1 MLSEAYLGLGSN
13 LGDREGNV
21 SAAVEMVRE
30 FSTDVTVSSL
40 HETRPS
46 GFVSQPAF
54 LNAAARI
61 WTLVDP
67 FELLAKLTV
76 IQTVIGGPR
85 SFPGGPRAIDLDI
98 LMFGRQ
104 VIDSPALTIPH
115 PRMAGREFVLRPL
128 AEIAPEL
135 EHPVLRETVRSLL
148 ARLTPSDAGQVA
160 RPASPESR

>member
-1 MLSEAYLGLGSN
+1 MLAEAYLGLGSN
-13 LGDREGNV
+13 LGDREGNI
-21 SAAVEMVRE
+21 SAAIELVSE
-30 FSTDVTVSSL
+30 FATEVTISSL

-46 GFVSQPAF
+46 GFASQPAF

-61 WTLVDP
+61 WTRLDP
-67 FELLAKLTV
+67 FELLAKLADV
-76 IQTVIGGPR
+76 QALIGGPR

-98 LMFGRQ
+98 LTFGRL
-104 VIDSPALTIPH
+104 VIDSPPLTIPH

-148 ARLTPSDAGQVA
+148 ARLAPSDASVA
-160 RPASPESR
+160 PAR